1 MDIQIEKATK
11 EHVPLILE
19 ALPSVIREELEIVS
33 GKSAEEGLLD
43 AINTADSSHVV
54 IVDGQLVCMFG
65 YHLKSL
71 LTDTAYPW
79 LIPTEHIKG
88 KERTFAKYSKKWI
101 DHLSGRFPNL
111 VNAVYSENTKAI
123 YWLKWIGFN
132 LHDFIIFNGHEFIPY
147 SMTRNDK

>member
-1 MDIQIEKATK
+1 MDIQIEEARKD
-11 EHVPLILE
+11 HVPLILE
-19 ALPSVIREELEIVS
+19 ALPSIIREELEIVS
-33 GKSAEEGLLD
+33 GKKAEEALPS
-43 AINTADSSHVV
+43 AIDTAEDSYVV
-54 IVDGQLVCMFG
+54 FVDGKIVCMFG

-79 LIPTEHIKG
+79 LIPTEHVRG

-132 LHDFIIFNGHEFIPY
+132 LHDSIIFNGHEFIPY